1 MPTSPQIRL
10 ATAVLAVGGG
20 LLTNAACPDLSWW
33 AAAFPGVA
41 LLVLALEP
49 DSARWG
55 FVTGTLFGLGFFL
68 PHLIW
73 ADSAVGWIPWVALSL
88 VQALFCGALGI
99 AWVWARRLP
108 AVWRSP
114 WFRSIVFAV
123 LWVAFEYGRSIWPF
137 GGFPWGRLAT
147 SQADSPLARLAW
159 LGGVPLV
166 SGAAAWAGA
175 LLAQAVIALRR
186 WRVGRASGL
195 VLGVAA
201 LIVAALFVP
210 LDTRAESGSLA
221 VGAVQGNVPVPG
233 LDAFAQQRQ
242 VLHNHA
248 LGTRAL
254 AERPNPTP
262 LDLVLWPENGSDIDP
277 RTDAPAATEID
288 DAAATVGAP
297 ILVGTIE
304 YPSTG
309 GRYNTSLLWEPGQGS
324 VAVYRKQHPVPFA
337 EYIPMRAFARTFSHE
352 VDRVNT
358 DMIAGHGVG
367 LIEVPVPRLNRNVP
381 IGDVICFEVGYDDL
395 VLDSVL
401 SGAEMLVVQTNNASF
416 GRTAESTQQ
425 LALSRLRAIEFGRT
439 TIQISTVGVSA
450 VITPSGHVVQQT
462 GLFTA
467 EELLAQAPLR
477 TSITPAAHLGP
488 WLSWLF
494 CGAAA
499 VFLIAGFAGASRVRR
514 EVRVRD

>member
-1 MPTSPQIRL
+1 IRL

-20 LLTNAACPDLSWW
+20 LLTNAACPDLNWW

-55 FVTGTLFGLGFFL
+55 FVSGTLFGLGFFL

-175 LLAQAVIALRR
+175 LLAQAIIALRR
-186 WRVGRASGL
+186 WRIVRASGL

-201 LIVAALFVP
+201 LIVAAFFVP

-277 RTDAPAATEID
+277 RTDAGGAGVRPWID
-288 DAAATVGAP
+288 V
-297 ILVGTIE
+297 
-304 YPSTG
+304 
-309 GRYNTSLLWEPGQGS
+309 R
-324 VAVYRKQHPVPFA
+324 AVLRPEDEVERRRIRALRQCARA
-337 EYIPMRAFARTFSHE
+337 E
-352 VDRVNT
+352 RV
-358 DMIAGHGVG
+358 
-367 LIEVPVPRLNRNVP
+367 
-381 IGDVICFEVGYDDL
+381 
-395 VLDSVL
+395 
-401 SGAEMLVVQTNNASF
+401 VVQH
-416 GRTAESTQQ
+416 
-425 LALSRLRAIEFGRT
+425 LALLSERVEAWNR
-439 TIQISTVGVSA
+439 
-450 VITPSGHVVQQT
+450 HVALDGADGEGT
-462 GLFTA
+462 GLRSGV
-467 EELLAQAPLR
+467 ERDEQGRDDQGRNSQDQAARPHDPPSPQR
-477 TSITPAAHLGP
+477 DDR
-488 WLSWLF
+488 LSQ
-494 CGAAA
+494 
-499 VFLIAGFAGASRVRR
+499 
-514 EVRVRD
+514 